1 MIERISYH
9 QFMILSCGVLLG
21 TAFLPIVQILAG
33 VAGRDGWW
41 SVMPGYLIAIPW
53 GLMVLSFM
61 RSYPGQNL
69 LQISGKVFGKWV
81 GKGIAVCYT
90 LIAGYLTAF
99 FIARE
104 VDTYK
109 RMIMPLMPK
118 SILTMGIVLLVIA
131 LAWAGIEVL
140 ARFSEFTFPLIVAG
154 FVITLILAI
163 PRFEWDEFYPVLANG
178 VKPILIGAVRTMPF
192 AMEYILFLAGVL
204 PFLPTAEQA
213 RLKSGL
219 WRAVISVGIL
229 LTMVTLMQ
237 ILIFGP
243 VEAARLN
250 LGFLSLGKM
259 IEIAKTIAGIE
270 SVFLGVWLGAAIL
283 KITAVFYVIIWG
295 LQYIFGFKKKF
306 LLYLI
311 VSIVLFIISMFQN
324 GGTQVFLELSV
335 IDNYL
340 ILPFALLWIPLL
352 WLVERWRRRVC
363 RT

>member
-9 QFMILSCGVLLG
+9 QFMILSSGVLLG
-21 TAFLPIVQILAG
+21 TVFLPIVQTLAS

-41 SVMPGYLIAIPW
+41 SVLPGYLIAIPW

-81 GKGIAVCYT
+81 SIAIAVYYT
-90 LIAGYLTAF
+90 LMPGYYTALLV
-99 FIARE
+99 ARE
-104 VDTYK
+104 ADTFK
-109 RMIMPLMPK
+109 RMAMPYMPE
-118 SILTMGIVLLVIA
+118 SILITGIVILVIA

-140 ARFSEFTFPLIVAG
+140 ARYSEFTLPFVVAAL
-154 FVITLILAI
+154 VITLILAI

-178 VKPILIGAVRTMPF
+178 FKPVLIGAFKTLPRPMP
-192 AMEYILFLAGVL
+192 YIFFLAGVL
-204 PFLPTAEQA
+204 PFLPTGEQA

-219 WRAVISVGIL
+219 WRAVILVGTL
-229 LTMVTLMQ
+229 LTLVTLTEIMV
-237 ILIFGP
+237 FGP

-250 LGFLSLGKM
+250 LGLLTLGKM
-259 IEIAKTIAGIE
+259 IEITKTIAGIE
-270 SVFLGVWLGAAIL
+270 SIFLGFWLGAAVL
-283 KITAVFYVIIWG
+283 KITAMFNVIIWG

-306 LLYLI
+306 LLYLS
-311 VSIVLFIISMFQN
+311 VSLVIFIIAMFQN
-324 GGTQVFLELSV
+324 GGTQVHLELAV
-335 IDNYL
+335 IYDYL
-340 ILPFALLWIPLL
+340 ILPFGLSWIPLL

>member
-21 TAFLPIVQILAG
+21 TTFLPIVQTLAG

-41 SVMPGYLIAIPW
+41 SVLPGYLIAIPW

-61 RSYPGQNL
+61 RSYSGQNL

-81 GKGIAVCYT
+81 GIAIAVYYT
-90 LIAGYLTAF
+90 LIAGYYAALLL
-99 FIARE
+99 ARE
-104 VDTYK
+104 ADTYE

-118 SILTMGIVLLVIA
+118 YVLITGALLLVIA

-140 ARFSEFTFPLIVAG
+140 ARFSEFTLPLVVAAL
-154 FVITLILAI
+154 VITLILAI

-178 VKPILIGAVRTMPF
+178 FKPVLIGVIKTVPRPLP
-192 AMEYILFLAGVL
+192 YILFLAGVL
-204 PFLPTAEQA
+204 PFLPTGEQA

-219 WRAVISVGIL
+219 WRAVILVGTL
-229 LTMVTLMQ
+229 LTLVTLTEIMV
-237 ILIFGP
+237 FGP

-250 LGFLSLGKM
+250 LGILSLGKM
-259 IEIAKTIAGIE
+259 IEIAKTISGIE
-270 SVFLGVWLGAAIL
+270 SVFLGFWLGAATL
-283 KITAVFYVIIWG
+283 KITAMFFVVIWG

-306 LLYLI
+306 LLYLC
-311 VSIVLFIISMFQN
+311 VSLVIFVVAMFQR
-324 GGTQVFLELSV
+324 GGIQVHLELG
-335 IDNYL
+335 IIYDYL
-340 ILPFALLWIPLL
+340 ILPFGLSWIPLL
-352 WLVERWRRRVC
+352 WLVERWQRRAN